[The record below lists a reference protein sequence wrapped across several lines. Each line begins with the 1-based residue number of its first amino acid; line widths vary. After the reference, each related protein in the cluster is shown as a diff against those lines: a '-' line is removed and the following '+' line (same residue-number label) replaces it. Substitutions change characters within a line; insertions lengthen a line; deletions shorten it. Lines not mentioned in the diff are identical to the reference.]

1 MVQHA
6 NTIAATASPECR
18 ERMVHRATEWSA
30 VSMSWPLEPE
40 YIWTSTGVPTN
51 RTSALDRI
59 TCDGEVS
66 STGIRAFGI
75 DNGARAIKLY
85 DWYPILSHENK
96 YHSKSFILYSFYLVP
111 QKFVL
116 KTYHILKNTFSLNY
130 YLFNCFQTKYF
141 SNVYC
146 KTWFNWLRLN
156 FRIFLSNLCT

>member
-1 MVQHA
+1 MLSEIWCNMQIPSQLQRVRSA
-6 NTIAATASPECR
+6 GR
-18 ERMVHRATEWSA
+18 EWYAERPSGQSA

-59 TCDGEVS
+59 TRDGEVS

-96 YHSKSFILYSFYLVP
+96 YHSKSFILYSLSLSSSS
-111 QKFVL
+111 K
-116 KTYHILKNTFSLNY
+116 IRIKNVSYFK
-130 YLFNCFQTKYF
+130 KYF
-141 SNVYC
+141 QLKLLPVQLFLDY
-146 KTWFNWLRLN
+146 
-156 FRIFLSNLCT
+156 IFF